1 MTVLHSNPVCYY
13 LWTPYTDQE
22 EEGKFLSINDGELIS
37 ESLPWNAAEE
47 PSSQANHVA
56 VYIRANRSQP
66 TLFSVDESHDNCA
79 VCNISKVRD
88 KLDIRSSSSTVL
100 LQRAVFTLWGACR
113 HSHLGSIQPQKSRL
127 EIQFLE
133 NIFFLSH
140 SGDQFQYIGVGSVSI
155 W

>member
-1 MTVLHSNPVCYY
+1 MKACHSNPWCYY
-13 LWTPYTDQE
+13 LWTPYTDHL

-88 KLDIRSSSSTVL
+88 KSGVHL
-100 LQRAVFTLWGACR
+100 LQYYYSEQCSLSGEHVVTLT
-113 HSHLGSIQPQKSRL
+113 
-127 EIQFLE
+127 
-133 NIFFLSH
+133 
-140 SGDQFQYIGVGSVSI
+140 
-155 W
+155 

>member
-1 MTVLHSNPVCYY
+1 MCYY

-22 EEGKFLSINDGELIS
+22 EEGRFLSINDGELIN

-79 VCNISKVRD
+79 VCNISKVNRYKELIFD
-88 KLDIRSSSSTVL
+88 RFISASSFHTLGDLSSL
-100 LQRAVFTLWGACR
+100 
-113 HSHLGSIQPQKSRL
+113 SSR
-127 EIQFLE
+127 F
-133 NIFFLSH
+133 
-140 SGDQFQYIGVGSVSI
+140 
-155 W
+155 